1 MIKLAQ
7 IKIQHRAREEEIVRS
22 GHSAPSLP
30 LTRSCPQYNFPFLS
44 FIFFMH
50 PSSLAMTVSITP
62 RLRPSANEVQERK
75 MENRV
80 RRKKSARDALAGKGD
95 GGRNE
100 LVAREG
106 RIETEIKIVRE
117 REREARGDRCTQNWS

>member
-1 MIKLAQ
+1 
-7 IKIQHRAREEEIVRS
+7 
-22 GHSAPSLP
+22 
-30 LTRSCPQYNFPFLS
+30 
-44 FIFFMH
+44 
-50 PSSLAMTVSITP
+50 MTVSITP

-80 RRKKSARDALAGKGD
+80 RRKKSARDAWAGKGD
-95 GGRNE
+95 GGKNE

-117 REREARGDRCTQNWS
+117 RERRGVTAVRRTGPERRAVAKQPILFPLLRA

>member
-1 MIKLAQ
+1 
-7 IKIQHRAREEEIVRS
+7 
-22 GHSAPSLP
+22 
-30 LTRSCPQYNFPFLS
+30 
-44 FIFFMH
+44 
-50 PSSLAMTVSITP
+50 
-62 RLRPSANEVQERK
+62 

-80 RRKKSARDALAGKGD
+80 RRKKSARDAWAGKGD

-117 REREARGDRCTQNWS
+117 RERERES